1 MNKQKKKESF
11 RAPFF
16 YNQIHICINKPPNPV
31 AKTSNQSNLPY
42 ISFPIT
48 AIMAKI
54 KQNCSVTGNNKQK
67 NKDIIIPAIK
77 YNNLPCGIDTILFNI
92 NLIIKN
98 IFINT
103 SILFYN
109 EIK

>member
-1 MNKQKKKESF
+1 MNKQKKEPE
-11 RAPFF
+11 RTPFF
-16 YNQIHICINKPPNPV
+16 YNQIHICINNPPNPV

-42 ISFPIT
+42 ISLPIT

-77 YNNLPCGIDTILFNI
+77 CNNLPCGIDTILFNI
-92 NLIIKN
+92 NLIIK
-98 IFINT
+98 T
-103 SILFYN
+103 FY
-109 EIK
+109 KYFHPVL